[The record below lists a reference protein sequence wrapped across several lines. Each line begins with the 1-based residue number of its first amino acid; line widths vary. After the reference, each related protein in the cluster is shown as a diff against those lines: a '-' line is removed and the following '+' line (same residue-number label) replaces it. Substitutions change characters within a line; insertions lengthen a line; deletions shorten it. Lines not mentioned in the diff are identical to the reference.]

1 MSAQMASLQAA
12 RSEFLAKWQA
22 MAPRERQL
30 VTVMAWLLGLVLVVM
45 VGVRPAL
52 KTLKDTPAQLREVN
66 ATLDEMR
73 RLADET
79 KTLRQ
84 MPPVPVAQAEAMLR
98 SATQRL
104 GEGSKVRVQGDRVTV
119 TFHKVSGARLAEWLT
134 EVRSGARMR
143 PLESS
148 LTQFETGVYSGSIT
162 LAFSGAPAP
171 GR

>member
-52 KTLKDTPAQLREVN
+52 KTLKDTPVQLREVN

-73 RLADET
+73 RLADEV

-84 MPPVPVAQAEAMLR
+84 MPPVPVAQAEAMLS
-98 SATQRL
+98 SATKRL
-104 GEGSKVRVQGDRVTV
+104 GEGSRVRIQGDRAIVSLN
-119 TFHKVSGARLAEWLT
+119 KVSGARLAEWLT

-143 PLESS
+143 PLDSN
-148 LTQFETGVYSGSIT
+148 LTQTEPGLYSGSIT